1 MWPKRINKAVQ
12 VRRGRSDGDVD
23 VRLKLTVV
31 TQSEWVW
38 AEIRLVASCGRSLWS
53 MAMRRE
59 PPSVRFWSSAIA
71 RDSPVRAKRPLN
83 ASPLLEA
90 AFGQTPREASAL
102 WRLALLGQ
110 VLAVRHNPA
119 VFTFRDHV
127 A

>member
-38 AEIRLVASCGRSLWS
+38 AEIRPVASCGRSLWS

-59 PPSVRFWSSAIA
+59 PPSVRCWSSAVV
-71 RDSPVRAKRPLN
+71 RDSPVRAKRPSN
-83 ASPLLEA
+83 ALSLLEA
-90 AFGQTPREASAL
+90 VFGQTRRQASAL
-102 WRLALLGQ
+102 WWLAFLGHA
-110 VLAVRHNPA
+110 LAVRHNPA